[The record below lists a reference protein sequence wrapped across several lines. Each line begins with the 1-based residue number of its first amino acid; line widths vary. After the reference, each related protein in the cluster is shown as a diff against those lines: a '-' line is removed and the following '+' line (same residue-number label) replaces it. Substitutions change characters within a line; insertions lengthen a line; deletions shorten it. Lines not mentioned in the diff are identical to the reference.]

1 MKFSVKVNATSA
13 NIGAGFDCIGA
24 ALELKNEVIVSD
36 ECDSPLEIIASG
48 GVPRD
53 ESNLVY
59 RSMIKTFDA
68 VGYRVGHLKIEQ
80 TDRIPMASGLGSS
93 AACIV
98 AGVCAANALS
108 GFSLSE
114 RDTAALCASIDG
126 HPDNVLPALLGGVTA
141 GVMLDGGVEYI
152 RADIGKELSAV
163 ALTPDFPL
171 LTEKSRRVLP
181 QSYSREDVIFSLSR
195 AVLTFAALA
204 LGQSDKL
211 GCLDDRL
218 HQPYRIPLIK
228 GYREAKQA
236 LKDAGALCVY
246 LSGAGPTLIG
256 IFNSS
261 AGKGSVSAPDGWTV
275 RRLPFSDNP
284 VLIEK
289 L

>member
-1 MKFSVKVNATSA
+1 MKYSVKVNATSA
-13 NIGAGFDCIGA
+13 NIGAGFDCMGA
-24 ALELKNEVIVSD
+24 ALELKNEVTVSD
-36 ECDSPLEIIASG
+36 ECDSPFEIIASS

-59 RSMIKTFDA
+59 RSMLKTFDT
-68 VGYRVGHLKIEQ
+68 VGYRVKNLKIEQ

-108 GFSLSE
+108 GFLLSE
-114 RDTAALCASIDG
+114 RDTAALCASMDG

-141 GVMLDGGVEYI
+141 GVMLDGGVEYV
-152 RADIGKELSAV
+152 RADIGDGLFAA

-171 LTEKSRRVLP
+171 LTENSRKVLP
-181 QSYSREDVIFSLSR
+181 QSYSREDAVFSLSR
-195 AVLTFAALA
+195 AVVTFAALA
-204 LGQSDKL
+204 LKQSDKL
-211 GCLDDRL
+211 RCLDDRL

-228 GYREAKQA
+228 GYREAEEA
-236 LKDAGALCVY
+236 LRQAGALCVY

-256 IFNSS
+256 IFKTT
-261 AGKGSVSAPDGWTV
+261 AGKSDICVPDGWTL
-275 RRLPFSDNP
+275 RKLSFSDSP
-284 VLIEK
+284 VLIQK

>member
-126 HPDNVLPALLGGVTA
+126 HPDNVLPALW
-141 GVMLDGGVEYI
+141 
-152 RADIGKELSAV
+152 
-163 ALTPDFPL
+163 
-171 LTEKSRRVLP
+171 
-181 QSYSREDVIFSLSR
+181 
-195 AVLTFAALA
+195 AA
-204 LGQSDKL
+204 
-211 GCLDDRL
+211 
-218 HQPYRIPLIK
+218 
-228 GYREAKQA
+228 
-236 LKDAGALCVY
+236 
-246 LSGAGPTLIG
+246 
-256 IFNSS
+256 
-261 AGKGSVSAPDGWTV
+261 
-275 RRLPFSDNP
+275 
-284 VLIEK
+284 
-289 L
+289 